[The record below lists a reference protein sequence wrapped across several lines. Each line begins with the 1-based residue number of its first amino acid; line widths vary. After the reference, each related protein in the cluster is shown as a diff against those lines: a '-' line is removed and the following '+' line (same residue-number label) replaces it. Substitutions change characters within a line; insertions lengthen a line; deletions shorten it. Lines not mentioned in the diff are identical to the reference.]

1 MRHIEKNWFT
11 CKGNINKSS
20 FFVCRVTTSQQ
31 IKSFLIKNIEFRFHP
46 LRWRFNSMSVNL
58 SPNIVWEIRRGGI
71 STSDTTY
78 ENDGE
83 CLRH

>member
-1 MRHIEKNWFT
+1 
-11 CKGNINKSS
+11 
-20 FFVCRVTTSQQ
+20 
-31 IKSFLIKNIEFRFHP
+31 
-46 LRWRFNSMSVNL
+46 MSVNL

-83 CLRH
+83 CLRHWLGHVTRVYFTYRKQILADLSKN